1 MSLRSG
7 PGISMELSCKEAAGI
22 LCRVCWQ
29 RDAAWQWKGSKPWG
43 KGVRGVDTVLWEGPG
58 ERQRQR
64 QDKSWNVSPRQN
76 VPLQGLS
83 FFCLHFLLKMFL
95 SPFLQSVPFLPCLWL
110 VSFLPFLPCS

>member
-1 MSLRSG
+1 
-7 PGISMELSCKEAAGI
+7 MELSCKEAAGI

-58 ERQRQR
+58 ERQRQK

-76 VPLQGLS
+76 VPPTGSL
-83 FFCLHFLLKMFL
+83 F
-95 SPFLQSVPFLPCLWL
+95 FLPSFSFKD
-110 VSFLPFLPCS
+110 VSEPLPPVRSISALSLAGFISAFPPLQLNNPAIGLQ